1 MSIHSILAARLKGRL
16 DAMIERDGSEAAA
29 ITGRGVGI
37 GYLFAREL
45 LRALEAADAL
55 RAENE
60 RMREAL
66 TPNAET
72 KGAYIGEF
80 AFQQVIMNAAG
91 EEEAIKVYVPWPTIK
106 EIMAAIRTRAALTP
120 KGE

>member
-1 MSIHSILAARLKGRL
+1 MSIHSILAARLKFRL

-29 ITGRGVGI
+29 ITGPGVGI

-45 LRALEAADAL
+45 HRALEAADAI

-66 TPNAET
+66 ER
-72 KGAYIGEF
+72 I
-80 AFQQVIMNAAG
+80 AAG
-91 EEEAIKVYVPWPTIK
+91 RDCGCRPCTGDCTNRDALLSELGGLRDIAREAVTMEE
-106 EIMAAIRTRAALTP
+106 RGR
-120 KGE
+120 